1 MKRSSVFLSWSN
13 FFYTGVYYGMRSEV
27 LGITFSSLIQVMQ
40 FYANS
45 AIIFLAFTFF
55 STLFVHFVLLHRR
68 HFPSQPIADKI
79 AVTYSLSTAIIL
91 FLVLNTVW
99 GNLRDFS
106 LELFVFAI
114 CVVVMTIGTTFFAL
128 WLLTFDSK
136 FPILLRLFLTV
147 IVISVLILLVYPKQS
162 ISFIGN
168 PDPNLST
175 IVGRKCSCLGW
186 EVSDSLTADQVCVG
200 QIVAC
205 QASLIKI
212 E

>member
-55 STLFVHFVLLHRR
+55 STLFVRFVLLDRR